1 MEEEVASLLRVS
13 PGTLERL
20 RRKKL
25 SAKFGLGNTVPWE
38 MAEGL
43 LERCKERVQRFGTN
57 EEWFEDATEG
67 VEEVTVV
74 G

>member
-1 MEEEVASLLRVS
+1 
-13 PGTLERL
+13 L

-57 EEWFEDATEG
+57 EEWLEDATEG